1 LKLLE
6 DAASGLAH
14 AYSRGVTHRDV
25 KLTNILI
32 STEGVA
38 KLVDFGLAKF
48 YATISKEEDKVERT
62 VDYAGL
68 EKATGVKTGDIRSD
82 IYFLGC
88 VFYEMLTGRA
98 PLETTRNKLA
108 RMHKNRFD
116 NVAPI
121 QRGEVAA
128 PPSLFHLLD
137 TMMALDPRHRF
148 QTPAQLVDAIRAVRR
163 EVEGKNAVHTPA
175 PAFRSVFVVEGDE
188 RLQDALRDKFKE
200 LGYRV
205 YLAADPVRA
214 LDRFRQQAYDAL
226 ILDAGTTGEDGL
238 LTFDRVMSEAERQRL
253 PCVGILVLNEDQ
265 ADWGRRIHQ
274 PERTEV
280 MVRPVTLKS
289 LTKKLQDRVPQ
300 G

>member
-1 LKLLE
+1 E
-6 DAASGLAH
+6 D
-14 AYSRGVTHRDV
+14 R
-25 KLTNILI
+25 
-32 STEGVA
+32 
-38 KLVDFGLAKF
+38 
-48 YATISKEEDKVERT
+48 VERT

-98 PLETTRNKLA
+98 PLEATRNKLA

-116 NVAPI
+116 KVAAI
-121 QRGEVAA
+121 QPGEVDA
-128 PPSLFHLLD
+128 PPSVFHLLD
-137 TMMALDPRHRF
+137 TMMALEPRHRY

-163 EVEGKNAVHTPA
+163 DLEGRNAVSLPGPGH
-175 PAFRSVFVVEGDE
+175 RSIFVVESNE
-188 RLQDALRDKFKE
+188 RLQDALRDKFKA

-205 YLAADPVRA
+205 YLAADPIRA

-253 PCVGILVLNEDQ
+253 PCVG
-265 ADWGRRIHQ
+265 
-274 PERTEV
+274 
-280 MVRPVTLKS
+280 
-289 LTKKLQDRVPQ
+289 
-300 G
+300 